1 MGTLETKVKIESIN
15 KEREYKNNKVEIL
28 EWKNVTEVRK
38 KITG

>member
-1 MGTLETKVKIESIN
+1 MDTLETKVKIESIN
-15 KEREYKNNKVEIL
+15 KGREYKNNKVEIL